1 MCLYSVETSVDPQQ
15 TAPASISWTEHR
27 SITWEPNKI
36 TFIAPQIFPTHKTS
50 AGQTVRAQQRF
61 SHPEK

>member
-1 MCLYSVETSVDPQQ
+1 MCLYSVETSVTSLDSKLHLHQS
-15 TAPASISWTEHR
+15 AGR